1 MESRFSAASFAARGV
16 SYAPEIL
23 QAADD
28 HGLDP
33 GLLAA
38 VAAQETGG
46 PDSNAGRNVVGDGG
60 HGHGLFQIDD
70 RYHAFARTAA
80 AMNPTAN
87 AEYAA
92 TMLAG
97 LIRRYGSV
105 HRALSAYNAGDPD
118 AVGTVTQ
125 WQDGSRLGYA
135 DSVLRHEALIAGPTI
150 PLETTTK
157 ERTMAFLLPLA
168 AGAGASVVGGLFRG
182 ASGAA
187 ENAAMGAINAQDEA
201 FQLGLYGSQIANQ
214 EQLSLESTLFDQM
227 MDERSENMREVNE
240 LRNVDMQERKADDD
254 ITKKFIQTLTQ

>member
-1 MESRFSAASFAARGV
+1 MDSISAASLAARGV
-16 SYAPEIL
+16 AYAPEIL
-23 QAADD
+23 SAATAQ
-28 HGLDP
+28 GLDP
-33 GLLAA
+33 ALLAA

-46 PDSNAGRNVVGDGG
+46 PNSNAGRNVVGDGG

-80 AMNPTAN
+80 AMAPAAN

-92 TMLAG
+92 AMLAE

-105 HRALSAYNAGDPD
+105 RRALSAYNAGAPD
-118 AVGTVTQ
+118 AVGTVTE
-125 WQDGSRLGYA
+125 WRDGSRLGYA
-135 DSVLRHEALIAGPTI
+135 DSVLRHEALIAGLATSPQMTI
-150 PLETTTK
+150 K

-168 AGAGASVVGGLFRG
+168 AGAGASLLGGLARG